1 MRWGIYYLRMNPSD
15 IYGLNIILFAAAIG
29 FLAWNDQILLLPF
42 AALLPFLWAEAPTRI
57 QAGLAALVYYLAAA
71 RGLPHGTQVFF
82 GADAPPY
89 FGYALWAGAS
99 LLLALPWFA
108 LWSREL
114 TPRAVAWRMPL
125 ALALTA
131 LPPIGIFGWAHP
143 LTAAGALF
151 PGWSWGGL
159 AALCALMY
167 WSCIMRGI
175 GRPLLAAAVV
185 AAYALAFMHAEKPA
199 AWRGIDTEYGGTVLS
214 GQQALANYIMR
225 AYDTNTG
232 LIERTAKLPARSIA
246 LYPESLAGPWTPTTA
261 DLWRPAA
268 DRLIAKGSTVMLGA
282 EVFHPSGKY
291 DNVIISVGSDAGIKY
306 RQRMPVPIS
315 MWRPYSNQGAVAH
328 WFDAG
333 VFELHGQRVAA
344 LICYEQLL
352 VWPALVSL
360 AHNPQVIVAPSNAWW
375 SRDTSIP
382 DIQRTALRAW
392 ARLFDVPLVTAFNI

>member
-1 MRWGIYYLRMNPSD
+1 M
-15 IYGLNIILFAAAIG
+15 
-29 FLAWNDQILLLPF
+29 
-42 AALLPFLWAEAPTRI
+42 
-57 QAGLAALVYYLAAA
+57 
-71 RGLPHGTQVFF
+71 
-82 GADAPPY
+82 
-89 FGYALWAGAS
+89 
-99 LLLALPWFA
+99 
-108 LWSREL
+108 
-114 TPRAVAWRMPL
+114 
-125 ALALTA
+125 
-131 LPPIGIFGWAHP
+131 
-143 LTAAGALF
+143 
-151 PGWSWGGL
+151 
-159 AALCALMY
+159 
-167 WSCIMRGI
+167 
-175 GRPLLAAAVV
+175 
-185 AAYALAFMHAEKPA
+185 
-199 AWRGIDTEYGGTVLS
+199 
-214 GQQALANYIMR
+214 QQALANYIMR